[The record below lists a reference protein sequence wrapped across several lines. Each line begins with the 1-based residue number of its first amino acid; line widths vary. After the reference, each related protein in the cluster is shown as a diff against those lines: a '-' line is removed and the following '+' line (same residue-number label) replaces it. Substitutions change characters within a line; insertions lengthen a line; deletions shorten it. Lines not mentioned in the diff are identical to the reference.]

1 MTATNEIAPTTA
13 SGIPVYYYTRDER
26 IAECRQ
32 ELAVYEQTY
41 ELPSEKMADLVDRE
55 VIIPSIEVIKWYHIY
70 DELQFL
76 LEMTPTTG
84 TLGTT
89 TKSFT
94 NPVSTGILS

>member
-1 MTATNEIAPTTA
+1 MTTPETAPTTTT
-13 SGIPVYYYTRDER
+13 GIPVYYYIREER
-26 IAECRQ
+26 MAECRQ

-41 ELPSEKMADLVDRE
+41 ELSSEKMADLVDRE
-55 VIIPSIEVIKWYHIY
+55 VVIPSIIEVIKWYHIY

-84 TLGTT
+84 TPGTT

-94 NPVSTGILS
+94 KPVSTGTLS